1 MKIHKLNLEN
11 YYRNLM
17 LDALQ
22 MTGGKSFNRQPTYSD
37 VAIQCNK
44 NSQLVI
50 GLPSLPVSNV
60 MSVNSI
66 GQFIIDTTVQYA
78 TATIV
83 GMESDKTIPL
93 TGGFSLGLDHE
104 RVYWTTENQPTLKL
118 YTIPSNVDK
127 VKVVISF
134 KSGRTV
140 KKKVGNRI
148 TNVWEGLVS
157 NDSIDAMTIVIQ
169 RKDNSFTPVTI
180 IDAETV
186 DLDALVARVE
196 ALEEAANAEETPAS
210 GEE

>member
-1 MKIHKLNLEN
+1 MKIHKINLEN
-11 YYRNLM
+11 NYRNLM

-22 MTGGKSFNRQPTYSD
+22 MNGGKSYNRQPIYSEVVVKPNED
-37 VAIQCNK
+37 G
-44 NSQLVI
+44 SLVLA
-50 GLPSLPVSNV
+50 LPSLPESTILS
-60 MSVNSI
+60 MDSAGMWTS
-66 GQFIIDTTVQYA
+66 DTVKYA
-78 TATIV
+78 TASIV
-83 GMESDKTIPL
+83 GIESTKSIPL
-93 TGGFSLGLDHE
+93 NSGFSLGLDRE
-104 RVYWTTENQPTLKL
+104 RVYWTTQNQPTLKL
-118 YTIPSNVDK
+118 YTIPANVDK

-148 TNVWEGLVS
+148 KDVWEDLVS

-196 ALEEAANAEETPAS
+196 ALEEAAANAGNE
-210 GEE
+210 